1 MTSIDPFAHDDAAY
15 VLGALDPDDRL
26 AFEEHL
32 ASCPDCRDRVEQL
45 RPTVALMA
53 SVRAEGFDLEP
64 GPMPDTLLPGLL
76 REAAR
81 ERARR
86 RRLTATL
93 AGLAA
98 ACLLALVIVV
108 WPTGTAPT
116 PKAQEMKAVAASP
129 VHATAT
135 LVGRK
140 WGTQI
145 HLHCYYDEGVEVS
158 RPYDLVVIDT
168 SHAKH
173 DAGSWWL
180 TPDGTTDFTGGTSV
194 RPDRIAQVQ
203 VTLPDGTPILQLAV

>member
-1 MTSIDPFAHDDAAY
+1 MTTPDPFEHDAAVY

-32 ASCPDCRDRVEQL
+32 AACPDCRDRVEQL

-53 SVRAEGFDLEP
+53 AVRADGFDLEP
-64 GPMPDTLLPGLL
+64 GPVPDTLLPGLL

-81 ERARR
+81 ERSRR
-86 RRLTATL
+86 RRLTAGL

-98 ACLLALVIVV
+98 ACLVALVIVV
-108 WPTGTAPT
+108 WPSGSAPKPVAREMTAVRT
-116 PKAQEMKAVAASP
+116 SP

-135 LVGRK
+135 LLGRK

-145 HLHCYYDEGVEVS
+145 DLHCYYDEGVAVS
-158 RPYDLVVIDT
+158 MPYDLVVVDKAN
-168 SHAKH
+168 AKH

-180 TPDGTTDFTGGTSV
+180 TPEGATDFTGGTSV
-194 RPDRIAQVQ
+194 RPDRIAEVQ
-203 VTLPDGTPILQLAV
+203 VTLPDGTPILRLTV